1 MMLSESQKASFDA
14 LMQEKLL
21 MSESKVVVITGAS
34 SGIGEATARLLAKQ
48 GNAVVLGARREGKLK
63 KVVSEIVSDGGTA
76 VYCVAAASKVS
87 KQEALARKAIETYG
101 RIDVWVNNAG
111 LMPLSLLSE
120 DKVEDWDRCVDVN
133 LKGVLYGIHAC
144 LGIMRAQRS
153 GHIVN
158 IGSLSSHQTGLTCGV
173 YAATKFGVRAI
184 SETLREEEAAAGS
197 GIRVTMLAPGMIAT
211 ELPQSLTTQE
221 GRDGMQAAYDAL
233 AIPAESVAQS
243 VAFAVNM
250 PENTAINEIIIRP
263 TAQRL

>member
-1 MMLSESQKASFDA
+1 
-14 LMQEKLL
+14 

-48 GNAVVLGARREGKLK
+48 GNKIVLAARREEKLK
-63 KVVSEIVSDGGTA
+63 KIVSEISANGGDA
-76 VYCVAAASKVS
+76 VYSIVDVTKVNE
-87 KQEALARKAIETYG
+87 QEALAQKAIDVYG
-101 RIDVWVNNAG
+101 KIDVWINNAG

-120 DKVEDWDRCVDVN
+120 DRVEDWDTCVDVN

-144 LGIMRAQRS
+144 LGIMRKQKS
-153 GHIVN
+153 GHIIN
-158 IGSLSSHQTGLTCGV
+158 IGSLSSHQTGLACGV

-184 SETLREEEAAAGS
+184 SETLREEEAAAGT

-233 AIPAESVAQS
+233 AIPAESVAES
-243 VAFAVNM
+243 IAFAVNM
-250 PENTAINEIIIRP
+250 PENTNINEIIIRP
-263 TAQRL
+263 TAQQL

>member
-1 MMLSESQKASFDA
+1 
-14 LMQEKLL
+14 

-48 GNAVVLGARREGKLK
+48 GNKVVLGARRKEKLK
-63 KVVSEIVSDGGTA
+63 KIVSEIKADGGEVIYHLVDVTKI
-76 VYCVAAASKVS
+76 SE
-87 KQEALARKAIETYG
+87 QETLAQKAMEEYG

-120 DKVEDWDRCVDVN
+120 DRVEDWNQCVDVN

-144 LGIMRAQRS
+144 LSIMRKQKS
-153 GHIVN
+153 GHIIN
-158 IGSLSSHQTGLTCGV
+158 IGSLSSHRTGLTCGV

-184 SETLREEEAAAGS
+184 SETLREEEAAAKS

-233 AIPAESVAQS
+233 AIPAESVAES
-243 VAFAVNM
+243 IAFAINM
-250 PENTAINEIIIRP
+250 PEHTGINEIIIRP
-263 TAQRL
+263 TAQQL